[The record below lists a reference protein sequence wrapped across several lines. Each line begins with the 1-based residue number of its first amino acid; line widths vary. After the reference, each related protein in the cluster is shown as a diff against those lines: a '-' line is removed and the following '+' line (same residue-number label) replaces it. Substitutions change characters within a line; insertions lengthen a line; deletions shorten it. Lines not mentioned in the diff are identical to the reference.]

1 MLCCMKYCYV
11 NNITSLLTNVIDNC
25 IYNNALDKKA
35 QLQIEIF
42 WRSAY
47 NLNADKNLVKKTV
60 STIMSFVLCQM
71 HPVMSFINEQ
81 TATSI

>member
-42 WRSAY
+42 
-47 NLNADKNLVKKTV
+47 
-60 STIMSFVLCQM
+60 
-71 HPVMSFINEQ
+71 
-81 TATSI
+81 